1 MSTVGHRA
9 PGQGRVW
16 GHVVAATLSAGL
28 LSACWSA
35 PVQPEGALVGV
46 RVADG
51 GLEYWFGH
59 ECAGVAEVEMEVAGE
74 EDTRTW
80 SMTATG
86 GTGTLERLVM
96 GEPPSGFTAQDPARD
111 VPAIGTVN
119 VVVRG
124 EEGTFSRISW
134 DLADLDGG
142 QAQQWR
148 LPDGRWVT
156 EDDVDDLADE
166 GVHAPLC
173 GFGG

>member
-1 MSTVGHRA
+1 MVGHRA
-9 PGQGRVW
+9 HGRVRVW
-16 GHVVAATLSAGL
+16 RHVVAATLSAGL

-35 PVQPEGALVGV
+35 PVQPEGALAGV
-46 RVADG
+46 RVVDER
-51 GLEYWFGH
+51 LEYWFGR
-59 ECAGVAEVEMEVAGE
+59 ECAGVAEVEIEVTGE
-74 EDTRTW
+74 GKTRTW
-80 SMTATG
+80 TIAAKG
-86 GTGTLERLVM
+86 ETGTVERLVM
-96 GEPPSGFTAQDPARD
+96 GESPNGFVAQDPAPD
-111 VPAIGTVN
+111 VPALGTVN

-124 EEGTFSRISW
+124 QEGTFSRISW